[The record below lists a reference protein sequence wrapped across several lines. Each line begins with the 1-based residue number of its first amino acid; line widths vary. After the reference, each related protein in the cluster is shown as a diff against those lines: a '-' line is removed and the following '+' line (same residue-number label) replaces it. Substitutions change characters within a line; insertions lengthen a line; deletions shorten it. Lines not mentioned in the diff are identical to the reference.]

1 MGLDRD
7 RAQQAVTE
15 LLEALGEDPSRPGLV
30 DTPRLVTDALADLVA
45 GVGVDAAELVT
56 SLEPASGSHE
66 PVVLTNIATRSLCE
80 HHLMPFIGIA
90 HVAYVPGENLTTLGS
105 LTRVVEMLAAK
116 PQIQERLGEEIAATL
131 ETALGAQGVLVV
143 LDMAH
148 HCVTSRGSRQVN
160 SRTLTIAS
168 RGTLTES
175 AHRTEI
181 MSLIAAS
188 EVSARG

>member
-15 LLEALGEDPSRPGLV
+15 LLEALGENPSRPGLV

-45 GVGVDAAELVT
+45 GLGVDATELVT
-56 SLEPASGSHE
+56 ALEPANESSD
-66 PVVLTNIATRSLCE
+66 PVVLTNIAVRSLCE

-90 HVAYVPGENLTTLGS
+90 HVAYVPGVSLTTLGS
-105 LTRVVEMLAAK
+105 LTRVVETLAAK
-116 PQIQERLGEEIAATL
+116 PQIQERLGEDIADAL
-131 ETALGAQGVLVV
+131 ESSLGAQGVLVV

-148 HCVTSRGSRQVN
+148 HCVTSRGSRQAN

-168 RGTLTES
+168 RGSLTQAADRAEVM
-175 AHRTEI
+175 A
-181 MSLIAAS
+181 LIAAS
-188 EVSARG
+188 EVSGRG